1 MIFTQG
7 SSCSEIYGTEGLLPL
22 LATPKVKVV
31 DTVGAGDSFTAT
43 YVMTKQ
49 NGASVTEVHRSAVD
63 VAVFVCSQ
71 SGAVN
76 LVTKSLKATTNMP
89 TRCNPAVSVKGI
101 TTTLLNI
108 GKTTGR
114 RTAKDTKL
122 KPDAT
127 SEEGD

>member
-31 DTVGAGDSFTAT
+31 DTVGAGT

-76 LVTKSLKATTNMP
+76 LVPESLKATTNMP